1 MNGSLN
7 GISQINGQAAS
18 SLMIILFIFISLHLC
33 AQPSDAWISLF
44 NGEDLTGW
52 SVVDKPARVTVK
64 EGNMI
69 LQMTPYTSRHAFVR
83 TTKKYRNFIFEVEF
97 RRDAHLDSG
106 ILFRCEST
114 ADSAF
119 SALFGYMM
127 KIDPSPTRLWTGG
140 IFLDFGNGIN
150 WLHTLEG
157 DDRAR
162 HALKENNEWNHVR
175 IEAMGEVIKIWL
187 NGIPTVHL
195 RDDKYR
201 KGFIAFKIHYLM
213 QESELKKNK
222 IAFRN
227 VRIMTRNIQKFLTPT
242 DLPLRD
248 TRDKKEI
255 TYFR

>member
-1 MNGSLN
+1 MSRSLA
-7 GISQINGQAAS
+7 IFLTFF
-18 SLMIILFIFISLHLC
+18 SLDLN
-33 AQPSDAWISLF
+33 AQPAESWQSLF
-44 NGEDLTGW
+44 NGVDLAGW
-52 SVVDKPARVTVK
+52 SVVDEPAKVTVND
-64 EGNMI
+64 GTMT
-69 LQMTPYTSRHAFVR
+69 LQMTPYTSRHSFVR
-83 TTKKYRNFIFEVEF
+83 TTEKYRDFIFEVEF
-97 RRDAHLDSG
+97 MRDAYLDSG
-106 ILFRCEST
+106 ILFRSEST
-114 ADSAF
+114 PDSAF

-162 HALKENNEWNHVR
+162 HALKENNEWNHIR
-175 IEAMGEVIKIWL
+175 IEARGEVIKIWL

-213 QESELKKNK
+213 QESELEKNN

-227 VRIMTRNIQKFLTPT
+227 IKIITKNIRKFLTPI
-242 DLPLRD
+242 DLPLKD